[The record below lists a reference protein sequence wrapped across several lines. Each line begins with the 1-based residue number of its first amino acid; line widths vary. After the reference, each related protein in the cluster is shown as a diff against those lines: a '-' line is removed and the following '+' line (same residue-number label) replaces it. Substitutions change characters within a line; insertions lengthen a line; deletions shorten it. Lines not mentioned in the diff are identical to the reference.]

1 MLFLQKDLQETKKIS
16 NFAVNYR
23 TIAMQSIVSIQYINN
38 EKPKKYIQSDSSNR
52 AGSNC
57 VWL

>member
-38 EKPKKYIQSDSSNR
+38 EKPKKAKHQDK
-52 AGSNC
+52 
-57 VWL
+57 

>member
-23 TIAMQSIVSIQYINN
+23 TIAKKLIVSTRYINI
-38 EKPKKYIQSDSSNR
+38 EKPKKAKHQDK
-52 AGSNC
+52 
-57 VWL
+57 

>member
-23 TIAMQSIVSIQYINN
+23 TIAMQSIVSTRYINI
-38 EKPKKYIQSDSSNR
+38 EKPKKAKHQDK
-52 AGSNC
+52 
-57 VWL
+57 